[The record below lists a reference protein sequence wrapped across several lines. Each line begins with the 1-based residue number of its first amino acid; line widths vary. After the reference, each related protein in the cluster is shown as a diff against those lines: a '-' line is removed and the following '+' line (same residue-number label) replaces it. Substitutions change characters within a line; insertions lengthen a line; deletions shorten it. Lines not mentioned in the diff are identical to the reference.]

1 MKGSLTSIFR
11 FREEGVKGV
20 IYHFDLVIL
29 TELGCRNA
37 LVGDCV
43 VNTSTGQVSMRID
56 QTLPLSSNEKS
67 ILMDDIF
74 EQAKDIEENI
84 YS

>member
-1 MKGSLTSIFR
+1 MEGSLCRIFR
-11 FREEGVKGV
+11 FREEGIKGV
-20 IYHFDLVIL
+20 IYHFDLVIV
-29 TELGCRNA
+29 TGNGCHSA

-43 VNTSTGQVSMRID
+43 VNISTGQVSMRID
-56 QTLPLSSNEKS
+56 EMLPVPSKTKS
-67 ILMDDIF
+67 ILMDEIF